1 MQPST
6 AVIIN
11 HCYAHWRPYT
21 SVMFLHWHPALRW
34 RLFSRVVNPGNPA
47 ISRHV
52 VKRQPHIALE
62 KENNTRKET
71 KAQEKVNFFLARV
84 KK

>member
-1 MQPST
+1 ML
-6 AVIIN
+6 IRGLR
-11 HCYAHWRPYT
+11 YK
-21 SVMFLHWHPALRW
+21 LHYMHPALRW

-52 VKRQPHIALE
+52 LRRQPHIALE
-62 KENNTRKET
+62 KENNKRKET
-71 KAQEKVNFFLARV
+71 KAQGKLNFFLARV